1 MRAAFSLPV
10 NDIIKN
16 SSSPV
21 MFVGF
26 GLGGLIA
33 LSGKSS
39 SLFLRN
45 GRPGRRSA
53 RPPRQ
58 LMKSVIRRA
67 FSCLELHTI
76 LSVWIHITNNV
87 HHVHYCKLSGMY
99 TKGN

>member
-33 LSGKSS
+33 LSRKSS

-53 RPPRQ
+53 RPPRH
-58 LMKSVIRRA
+58 SVDEIGHPEG
-67 FSCLELHTI
+67 FF
-76 LSVWIHITNNV
+76 LS
-87 HHVHYCKLSGMY
+87 
-99 TKGN
+99 